1 MRDAN
6 ADTVHVPATDDKPV
20 DTVGAGDAF
29 MGALAYFLGSGMHMD
44 DAIRRANVVA
54 GHSVTR
60 PGTQTSSI
68 SGSPKASQGMILIN
82 RT

>member
-6 ADTVHVPATDDKPV
+6 ADTGHVPATDDKPV

-60 PGTQTSSI
+60 PGTQTSY
-68 SGSPKASQGMILIN
+68 PLRDDLPPELFA
-82 RT
+82 RAE